1 MKRGSQ
7 SYSYYETIDACQ
19 EPGCP
24 LCRLGQ
30 ASANRHLTSLI
41 YDSVN
46 DISLR
51 ATLRESLGYCKEHAW
66 LLPNA
71 GDSSPLGIAVVHRDL
86 LNTIHK
92 RLGESRYGK
101 SRRNSL
107 RSVVTEAMGLDE
119 GVQRE
124 ATTAKYLPEKAQCP
138 ACERRDEAEKLA
150 LKSVSEAV
158 ARLDADMTAALKK
171 SDGLCLLHLR
181 AALETARNR
190 EAFELLVALTQEQ
203 LSVLIEE
210 LDEFIRKSDHRFRD
224 EKISDRERES
234 WRRALQRVV
243 GPETKL

>member
-7 SYSYYETIDACQ
+7 SYSYYEMIDACQ

-71 GDSSPLGIAVVHRDL
+71 GDSAPLGIAVIHRDL

-92 RLGESRYGK
+92 RLSDSDFGK
-101 SRRNSL
+101 DRRSSL
-107 RSVVTEAMGLDE
+107 RSVVTEAIGLND
-119 GVQRE
+119 GRSRRE
-124 ATTAKYLPEKAQCP
+124 ASAKYLRTKSQCP
-138 ACERRDEAEKLA
+138 ACERRDEAENLA
-150 LKSVSEAV
+150 LNSLMDALEK
-158 ARLDADMTAALKK
+158 RDADMMSALQA

-181 AALETARNR
+181 RALETARNR
-190 EAFELLVALTQEQ
+190 DAFDLLVTITQEQ
-203 LSVLIEE
+203 LSTLIHD
-210 LDEFIRKSDHRFRD
+210 LDEFIRKSDHRFRH
-224 EKISDRERES
+224 EKISERERGS
-234 WRRALQRVV
+234 WRQALQRVV
-243 GPETKL
+243 GPKSSL

>member
-7 SYSYYETIDACQ
+7 SYSYYEMIDACE

-46 DISLR
+46 DVRLR

-71 GDSSPLGIAVVHRDL
+71 GDSAPLGIAIVHRDL

-92 RLGESRYGK
+92 RLGKSAYGK

-107 RSVVTEAMGLDE
+107 KSVMTEVMGLDD
-119 GVQRE
+119 GAARE
-124 ATTAKYLPEKAQCP
+124 VATAKYLPEKAQCP

-150 LKSVSEAV
+150 LKSLAEAL
-158 ARLDADMTAALKK
+158 AKLDIDMTSALKQ
-171 SDGLCLLHLR
+171 SDGLCLPHLR
-181 AALETARNR
+181 MALETARNR
-190 EAFELLVALTQEQ
+190 EAFELLVTVTQEQ
-203 LSVLIEE
+203 LSTLIRD
-210 LDEFIRKSDHRFRD
+210 LDEFIRKTDHRFRH
-224 EKISDRERES
+224 EKINDSERES
-234 WRRALQRVV
+234 WRQALQRVV

>member
-51 ATLRESLGYCKEHAW
+51 ATLRDSLGYCKEHAW
-66 LLPNA
+66 LLPGA
-71 GDSSPLGIAVVHRDL
+71 GDSAPLGIAVVHRDL
-86 LNTIHK
+86 LNTIRK
-92 RLGESRYGK
+92 RLAESSYGK

-107 RSVVTEAMGLDE
+107 KAAVTGAIGLDHRLP
-119 GVQRE
+119 RE
-124 ATTAKYLPEKAQCP
+124 AKTARYLPQTAPCP
-138 ACERRDEAEKLA
+138 ACARRDEAEKLA
-150 LKSVSEAV
+150 LKSVGEAL
-158 ARLDADMTAALKK
+158 ARQDADMIAALQQ
-171 SDGLCLLHLR
+171 SEGLCLSHLR
-181 AALETARNR
+181 LALETARNR
-190 EAFELLVALTQEQ
+190 EAFDTLVAIAQTQ
-203 LSVLIEE
+203 LSGLIQD
-210 LDEFIRKSDHRFRD
+210 LDEFIRKSDHRFRH
-224 EKISDRERES
+224 EPISDGERAS
-234 WRRALQRVV
+234 WRLALQRIA